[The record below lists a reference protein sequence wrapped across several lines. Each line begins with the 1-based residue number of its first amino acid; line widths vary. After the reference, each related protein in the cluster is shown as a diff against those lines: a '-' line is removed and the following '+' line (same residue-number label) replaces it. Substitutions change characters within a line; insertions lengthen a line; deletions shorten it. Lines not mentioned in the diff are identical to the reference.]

1 MKRRGILNKALMTAI
16 ADMGHTEIMIIG
28 DAGVPI
34 ADGAKRIDL
43 AIAEDLPSIR
53 QVLALVMDE
62 MIYEKV
68 VVAEEQKLYNPLHFA
83 EVTKLSDRC
92 AVETMPHE
100 ELFRTY
106 LPKAKYIVR
115 TGGFEPWGN
124 VVLAAGI
131 DAHKWFQKEGCIT
144 PDYYEARAGYDK

>member
-1 MKRRGILNKALMTAI
+1 MKRKGILNKALMTAI

-34 ADGAKRIDL
+34 ARPEQRVDL
-43 AIAEDLPSIR
+43 AVSQDVPTIA

-62 MIYEKV
+62 MVYEKV
-68 VVAEEQKLYNPLHFA
+68 VVAEEQKLYNPVHHA
-83 EVTKLSDRC
+83 AVCALSDRC
-92 AVETMPHE
+92 AVETMPHAD
-100 ELFRTY
+100 LFATY
-106 LPKAKYIVR
+106 LPRAKYIVR
-115 TGGFEPWGN
+115 TGDFMPWGN
-124 VVLAAGI
+124 VILFAGI